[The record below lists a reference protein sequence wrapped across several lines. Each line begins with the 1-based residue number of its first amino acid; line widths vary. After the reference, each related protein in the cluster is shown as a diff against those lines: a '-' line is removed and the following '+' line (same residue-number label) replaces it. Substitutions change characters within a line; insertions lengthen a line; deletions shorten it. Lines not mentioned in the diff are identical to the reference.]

1 MNHDVEP
8 LTIGL
13 VNLAAGLLAL
23 TIAYVYTLPRYRT
36 LPQDPAPVILA
47 EKDGLSPQ
55 K

>member
-23 TIAYVYTLPRYRT
+23 TIAYAYTLPRYRT
-36 LPQDPAPVILA
+36 PPQDPAPVILA
-47 EKDGLSPQ
+47 EKEGLAQ
-55 K
+55 EQ